1 MDETNDNSLMKPLVF
16 NSADWDL
23 VQTQPSWHSF
33 HYDWEAGR
41 QIKAR
46 LTERGNVW
54 GIGLWPDAETEKVA
68 RQCAEIFEEEFG
80 LPNSSLIP
88 DDSVMV
94 LQTRGDGLDAY
105 EAVVALEDTFGCVID
120 GEKLGKIRENG
131 DVFFKDVVAAVLETR
146 GTKPVK
152 HPPPEPGLPHP
163 KGIAGLGCLALLFIA
178 GWPVGVVV
186 LLGVAASLLI
196 DYFGAGSAKM
206 VMGTA
211 IAAWGVISVLVIRKH
226 GREYVCT
233 NILRFLLSTLAGVYL
248 LDKLSALS

>member
-1 MDETNDNSLMKPLVF
+1 MSDKVESIQWTPLVF

-23 VQTQPSWHSF
+23 VLEHPFWHSF
-33 HYDWEAGR
+33 HYDWEVGR
-41 QIKAR
+41 QIKQKMSK
-46 LTERGNVW
+46 RGNVW

-68 RQCAEIFEEEFG
+68 RQCAEIFEEQFG

-88 DDSVMV
+88 DDSVIV
-94 LQTRGDGLDAY
+94 LQTWGDGLDAC
-105 EAVVALEDTFGCVID
+105 EAVEALEDAFGCVID
-120 GEKLGKIRENG
+120 GEKLGKIRESG

-152 HPPPEPGLPHP
+152 HPPPEPGLPKP

-186 LLGVAASLLI
+186 LLGVVASLLI
-196 DYFGAGSAKM
+196 DYFGAGSAKI

-211 IAAWGVISVLVIRKH
+211 LAAWGVISVLVMRKH
-226 GREYVCT
+226 GREYICT
-233 NILRFLLSTLAGVYL
+233 NILRFLLSTIAGVYL
-248 LDKLSALS
+248 PDKIY

>member
-1 MDETNDNSLMKPLVF
+1 MLEPTIQSAIRPLVF
-16 NSADWDL
+16 NGADWDL
-23 VQTQPSWHSF
+23 VRTQSFWHSF

-41 QIKAR
+41 QIKKR

-94 LQTRGDGLDAY
+94 LQTRGDGLDAC
-105 EAVVALEDTFGCVID
+105 EAVVALEDAFGCVIN

-152 HPPPEPGLPHP
+152 HPPPEPGLPKP
-163 KGIAGLGCLALLFIA
+163 KGIAGLGCLVLLFLA
-178 GWPVGVVV
+178 SWPVGVVV
-186 LLGVAASLLI
+186 LLGVVASLLI
-196 DYFGAGSAKM
+196 DCCGAGSAKI
-206 VMGTA
+206 VMGVA
-211 IAAWGVISVLVIRKH
+211 IAAWGVISLLVIRKH

-248 LDKLSALS
+248 LDKIY

>member
-1 MDETNDNSLMKPLVF
+1 MGSSEKTTVGLELKPLVF

-23 VQTQPSWHSF
+23 VRTQPFWHSF
-33 HYDWEAGR
+33 HYDWEVGR
-41 QIKAR
+41 QIKKR

-68 RQCAEIFEEEFG
+68 RQCAEIFEEQFG

-88 DDSVMV
+88 HDSVMV
-94 LQTRGDGLDAY
+94 LQTWGDGLDAC
-105 EAVVALEDTFGCVID
+105 EAVEALEDACGCVID
-120 GEKLGKIRENG
+120 GEKLGKIRETG
-131 DVFFKDVVAAVLETR
+131 DVFFKDVVATVWETR

-152 HPPPEPGLPHP
+152 HPPPEPGLPRP
-163 KGIAGLGCLALLFIA
+163 KGIAGLGCLTLLFIA

-186 LLGVAASLLI
+186 LLGAVASLLI
-196 DYFGAGSAKM
+196 DYFGAGSAIL
-206 VMGTA
+206 VMGTVL
-211 IAAWGVISVLVIRKH
+211 AAWGVIFVFVIRKH

-248 LDKLSALS
+248 LDRIY

>member
-1 MDETNDNSLMKPLVF
+1 MSAKVESIHWPPLVF
-16 NSADWDL
+16 NSADWEL
-23 VQTQPSWHSF
+23 VRNHPIQYSAY
-33 HYDWEAGR
+33 YDWEAER
-41 QIKAR
+41 QIKKR

-94 LQTRGDGLDAY
+94 LQTRGDGLDAC
-105 EAVVALEDTFGCVID
+105 EAVEALEDAFGCVID
-120 GEKLGKIRENG
+120 GENLGKIREDG

-152 HPPPEPGLPHP
+152 HPPPEPGLPKS
-163 KGIAGLGCLALLFIA
+163 KGIAGLGYLVLLLIA
-178 GWPVGVVV
+178 VWPVGVVV
-186 LLGVAASLLI
+186 LLGVAVSLLV
-196 DYFGAGSAKM
+196 DYFGAGSAKI

-211 IAAWGVISVLVIRKH
+211 LAAWGVISVLVMRKH
-226 GREYVCT
+226 GREYICT
-233 NILRFLLSTLAGVYL
+233 NILRFLLSTIAGVYL
-248 LDKLSALS
+248 LDKIY